1 MLIYGQSGKVQILT
15 SKTIKSKKGEVSMKR
30 KILASIL
37 ALSMIFSMVP
47 TAAFADGE
55 TGSDGTKQIVEK
67 VETVGE
73 SKDKTEPGN
82 EAPKTEE
89 APKAEEAQSQSAG
102 NGESRMMRLA
112 RLPDPTDGPD
122 HTPEPAKP
130 DVAKIGDKG
139 YKSLKEAIANAQN
152 GDTIVLQA
160 NVTEDVVIPRGKEVT
175 IDLNGKTVTNKSD
188 HTIYNNGNLTIVGS
202 GTVDNVTHQ
211 KAAVYNNVGAT
222 AILNGGTYDRTSE
235 NGKDD
240 ATSGGNSYYTIK
252 NFGTMTVNG
261 EGVTVQTAGGNK
273 DLGRFSSLVANGWY
287 DYKTA
292 DGKGEPKPIEGKTA
306 TLTITGGTFKGG
318 LNTIKNDDNG
328 EINISG
334 GTFTNYVQAALQNHN
349 IVTITG
355 GKFISDAPKYS
366 VDNCGCAADYDVGKL
381 TITGG
386 EFTGVLH
393 SRGVF
398 DDITISGGTFHDG
411 IEFVGKSSKNV
422 KITGDAFADKVVAQV
437 GDVKYVSI
445 EAAINNAK
453 SGETVTLLANAEFDT
468 TVTIDKNLTLDLNG
482 NTPCSTVSTGKAS
495 IYVKDA
501 TFTLKDSTNN
511 GAFTALSSMVIDGT
525 NSKFV
530 LESGNVSVTSDYGV
544 YCKNGGSAV
553 INGGSIESLYAPLTG
568 NNTTGNMNFI
578 VTGGTLTAKQG
589 PAIYMPGQVSLKIS
603 GGTLNGGISLRMGQI
618 DISGGKIIA
627 IKDGIDNPKDY
638 YSYSGNAWLPDALYV
653 FNGTYESKDATYNNS
668 LNINITG
675 GEFICEN
682 GQGSAVAIYDI
693 AKIAQNSSVKISGT
707 AVLKTNATN
716 RKAYQ
721 VLSLA
726 DIGVDAPKKDY
737 GNSEFAGKVKS
748 ELSGGSYNVE
758 PDAKYLAE
766 RFETVK
772 NAETNM
778 YEVGE
783 HKAEKV
789 ADKVEPTCTET
800 GKMEYYKCNTCGKF
814 YVLENGAYKE
824 VTEADLVI
832 PALGHKMTKH
842 EEVKA
847 TCTEKGMKAYY
858 ECSTC
863 GKLYEDEA
871 GTKEVTDKNTLVID
885 IDATNH
891 KTKFVAEV
899 AAGCEKEGVKAH
911 YECERCGK
919 LFTDAEG
926 KNEVK
931 AADLVIG
938 ATGHHWGEWK
948 VVKAATTREAGI
960 EQAICDYCGGPW
972 QKEIPVRAT
981 ASTGTAT
988 RPSNSGST
996 GTKDNSS
1003 SSTSSTKENANPTKA
1018 DTSVADVKRSEEVV
1032 STVKEN
1038 VKVADQKA
1046 TVDKNLINKVKGEK
1060 GAAVVLPIASATG
1073 ESVTSTEIAKDAVKA
1088 VMDNGS
1094 DLIVELTDAT
1104 VKLDN
1109 ETLKAVYAQA
1119 DGDSIEIRAV
1129 KTELT
1134 NLTEAQKKALDNY
1147 DTAVVVELQIYSN
1160 GKYIANFNGGIAT
1173 IKIPF
1178 TPAEGVS
1185 ADEYTVYYVGGD
1197 GKLTAVASEYVD
1209 GYMIISTGHFSSYAI
1224 VRTAEKVADSSSA
1237 SSQPREQTGS
1247 SFPVV
1252 PVVIAVVALIC
1263 LFVLLRK
1270 KNKED

>member
-1 MLIYGQSGKVQILT
+1 
-15 SKTIKSKKGEVSMKR
+15 MKR

-55 TGSDGTKQIVEK
+55 TGSDSQTQIVETK
-67 VETVGE
+67 KDETVDE
-73 SKDKTEPGN
+73 QKSDEQKSDEQKTDEQKSDEQKADVQKADEQKTDEQKADVQKADEQKTSEPR
-82 EAPKTEE
+82 
-89 APKAEEAQSQSAG
+89 SQSDDNVEG
-102 NGESRMMRLA
+102 RMMMRRPRKA
-112 RLPDPTDGPD
+112 PAEPT
-122 HTPEPAKP
+122 
-130 DVAKIGDKG
+130 VAKIGNTE
-139 YKSLKEAIANAQN
+139 YKSLNEAIGNAQN
-152 GDTIVLQA
+152 KDTIVLEA
-160 NVTEDVVIPRGKEVT
+160 NVTEDVVIPQDKEVT
-175 IDLNGKTVTNKSD
+175 IDLNGKTVTNKSE
-188 HTIYNNGNLTIVGS
+188 HTIHNNGTLTIVGS
-202 GTVDNVTHQ
+202 GVVNNVTHA
-211 KAAVYNNVGAT
+211 KAAIYNNVGAT
-222 AILNGGTYDRTSE
+222 ATLNGGTYDRTSE

-240 ATSGGNSYYTIK
+240 VTSGGNSYYTIK
-252 NFGTMTVNG
+252 NFGTMIVNG

-273 DLGRFSSLVANGWY
+273 DLGRFSSLFANGWY
-287 DYKTA
+287 SYSDA
-292 DGKGEPKPIEGKTA
+292 LAGKGEPNPNGGVA
-306 TLTITGGTFKGG
+306 TLTITGGTFNGG
-318 LNTIKNDDNG
+318 LNTIKNDDMG
-328 EINISG
+328 KITIKG
-334 GTFTNYVQAALQNHN
+334 GIFTNYVQTALQNHN
-349 IVTITG
+349 EAEITG
-355 GKFISDAPKYS
+355 GKFIAQSKYS
-366 VDNCGCAADYDVGKL
+366 VYNCGCRSNYDTGKL
-381 TITGG
+381 TISGG
-386 EFTGVLH
+386 EFTGVLQ
-393 SRGVF
+393 SVGKF

-411 IEFVGKSSKNV
+411 IGFGADSSKNV

-453 SGETVTLLANAEFDT
+453 SGETVKLVNDITGQVVIPAGKDIVF
-468 TVTIDKNLTLDLNG
+468 DLNG
-482 NTPCSTVSTGKAS
+482 HTITHTGTALYNAGKAVIKDTSSEKTGKVVSTK
-495 IYVKDA
+495 
-501 TFTLKDSTNN
+501 
-511 GAFTALSSMVIDGT
+511 
-525 NSKFV
+525 
-530 LESGNVSVTSDYGV
+530 NVAVGVGDNSVTTIE
-544 YCKNGGSAV
+544 NGTFEGREGAV
-553 INGGSIESLYAPLTG
+553 ITG
-568 NNTTGNMNFI
+568 YSCGAEIN
-578 VTGGTLTAKQG
+578 
-589 PAIYMPGQVSLKIS
+589 
-603 GGTLNGGISLRMGQI
+603 
-618 DISGGKIIA
+618 
-627 IKDGIDNPKDY
+627 IKDGVFSASDNAVIA
-638 YSYSGNAWLPDALYV
+638 GNGNKTNSD
-653 FNGTYESKDATYNNS
+653 NNEVRV
-668 LNINITG
+668 NKNVINITG
-675 GEFICEN
+675 GKFVGNIKSSGYIAMGIYAPWKDEINVTGGEFIVTN
-682 GQGSAVAIYDI
+682 GAGIVAR
-693 AKIAQNSSVKISGT
+693 AGTVTVGGT
-707 AVLKTNATN
+707 AKFTVTGSITGKAGDKANPIPCAAIVFDDTDPKYPALTDSSKIVITGGEFSSDKSVNNVVTINGTKT
-716 RKAYQ
+716 RIE
-721 VLSLA
+721 V
-726 DIGVDAPKKDY
+726 
-737 GNSEFAGKVKS
+737 
-748 ELSGGSYNVE
+748 SGGSFSDNSANEYIVSGSNYE
-758 PDAKYLAE
+758 I
-766 RFETVK
+766 VK
-772 NAETNM
+772 NGDV
-778 YEVGE
+778 YEVGK
-783 HKAEKV
+783 HDPKSEKV
-789 ADKVEPTCTET
+789 AKVEPTCTKT
-800 GKMEYYKCNTCGKF
+800 GTKEHYKCNTCGKL
-814 YVLENGAYKE
+814 YLLN
-824 VTEADLVI
+824 AD
-832 PALGHKMTKH
+832 
-842 EEVKA
+842 
-847 TCTEKGMKAYY
+847 
-858 ECSTC
+858 
-863 GKLYEDEA
+863 
-871 GTKEVTDKNTLVID
+871 GTYTEVTDKNTLVID

-899 AAGCEKEGVKAH
+899 AAGCEKDGVKAH

-972 QKEIPVRAT
+972 QKEIPVKAT

-996 GTKDNSS
+996 ATKGNSS
-1003 SSTSSTKENANPTKA
+1003 SSSEASSTKENANPTKA

-1032 STVKEN
+1032 SAVKEN
-1038 VKVADQKA
+1038 VKVADKKA
-1046 TVDKNLINKVKGEK
+1046 TVDKDLINKVKGEK

-1119 DGDSIEIRAV
+1119 EGDSIEIRAV
-1129 KTELT
+1129 KTEVAS
-1134 NLTEAQKKALDNY
+1134 LTEAQKKALDSY

-1173 IKIPF
+1173 VKIPF

>member
-1 MLIYGQSGKVQILT
+1 
-15 SKTIKSKKGEVSMKR
+15 MKR

-55 TGSDGTKQIVEK
+55 TGSDSQTQIVETK
-67 VETVGE
+67 KDETVGE

-89 APKAEEAQSQSAG
+89 APKADEPRPRSTENGIAVRADDGQDGGNNLLRSSNHVAMFSDYPAAPMFDSLSEAFIYAVTNAL
-102 NGESRMMRLA
+102 NG
-112 RLPDPTDGPD
+112 
-122 HTPEPAKP
+122 K
-130 DVAKIGDKG
+130 
-139 YKSLKEAIANAQN
+139 
-152 GDTIVLQA
+152 TIVLIKD
-160 NVTEDVVIPRGKEVT
+160 VTEDVVIPENLEVT
-175 IDLNGKTVTNKSD
+175 IDLNGKKITNVSE
-188 HTIYNNGNLTIVGS
+188 HTIKNNGILTIVDNSESKTGI
-202 GTVDNVTHQ
+202 VDNITHG

-252 NFGTMTVNG
+252 NFGTMTVNKD
-261 EGVTVQTAGGNK
+261 VTVQTAGGNK
-273 DLGRFSSLVANGWY
+273 DLGRFSSLFANGWY
-287 DYKTA
+287 SYSDA
-292 DGKGEPKPIEGKTA
+292 LAGKGEPNPNGGVA
-306 TLTITGGTFKGG
+306 TLTINGGTFNGG
-318 LNTIKNDDNG
+318 LNTIKNDDMG
-328 EINISG
+328 KITITG

-349 IVTITG
+349 EAEITG
-355 GKFISDAPKYS
+355 GKFIAQSKYS
-366 VDNCGCAADYDVGKL
+366 VYNCGCRSNYDTGKL
-381 TITGG
+381 TIKDG
-386 EFTGVLH
+386 EFTGMLASV
-393 SRGVF
+393 GKF

-411 IEFVGKSSKNV
+411 IGFGADSSKNV

-453 SGETVTLLANAEFDT
+453 SGETVKLVNDITGQVVIAAGKDIVF
-468 TVTIDKNLTLDLNG
+468 DLNG
-482 NTPCSTVSTGKAS
+482 HTITHTGTALYNAGKAVIKDTSSEKTGKVVSTK
-495 IYVKDA
+495 
-501 TFTLKDSTNN
+501 
-511 GAFTALSSMVIDGT
+511 
-525 NSKFV
+525 
-530 LESGNVSVTSDYGV
+530 NVAVGVGDNSVTTIE
-544 YCKNGGSAV
+544 NGTFESVEGAIITGYSCGAEIN
-553 INGGSIESLYAPLTG
+553 INGGVFSASDNAVIAG
-568 NNTTGNMNFI
+568 N
-578 VTGGTLTAKQG
+578 
-589 PAIYMPGQVSLKIS
+589 
-603 GGTLNGGISLRMGQI
+603 
-618 DISGGKIIA
+618 
-627 IKDGIDNPKDY
+627 
-638 YSYSGNAWLPDALYV
+638 GNATNTNKETRV
-653 FNGTYESKDATYNNS
+653 NKNV
-668 LNINITG
+668 INITG
-675 GEFICEN
+675 GKFVGNIKSEGYIAMGIYAPWKDEITVTGGEFIVTN
-682 GQGSAVAIYDI
+682 GAGIVARAGTVTVGGTAKFTVTGSITGNSGDKAKPIPCAAIVFDDTHPDYPALTDSSKIVITGGEFSSDKSVNNVVAI
-693 AKIAQNSSVKISGT
+693 NGT
-707 AVLKTNATN
+707 KT
-716 RKAYQ
+716 RIE
-721 VLSLA
+721 V
-726 DIGVDAPKKDY
+726 
-737 GNSEFAGKVKS
+737 
-748 ELSGGSYNVE
+748 SGGSFSDNSANEYIVSGSNYE
-758 PDAKYLAE
+758 I
-766 RFETVK
+766 VK
-772 NAETNM
+772 NGDV
-778 YEVGE
+778 YEVGK
-783 HKAEKV
+783 HDPKSEKV
-789 ADKVEPTCTET
+789 AKVEPTCTKT
-800 GKMEYYKCNTCGKF
+800 GTKEHYKCNTCGKL
-814 YVLENGAYKE
+814 YLLN
-824 VTEADLVI
+824 AD
-832 PALGHKMTKH
+832 
-842 EEVKA
+842 
-847 TCTEKGMKAYY
+847 
-858 ECSTC
+858 
-863 GKLYEDEA
+863 
-871 GTKEVTDKNTLVID
+871 GTYTEVTDKNTLVID

-899 AAGCEKEGVKAH
+899 AAGCEKDGVKAH

-996 GTKDNSS
+996 ATKDNSS

-1018 DTSVADVKRSEEVV
+1018 DTSVADVKRSDEVV
-1032 STVKEN
+1032 SAVKEN
-1038 VKVADQKA
+1038 VKVADKKA
-1046 TVDKNLINKVKGEK
+1046 TVDKGLINKVKGEK

-1119 DGDSIEIRAV
+1119 EGDSIEIRAV
-1129 KTELT
+1129 KTEVAS
-1134 NLTEAQKKALDNY
+1134 LTEAQKKALDNY

-1173 IKIPF
+1173 VKIPF

-1185 ADEYTVYYVGGD
+1185 ADKYTVYYVGGD

>member
-1 MLIYGQSGKVQILT
+1 
-15 SKTIKSKKGEVSMKR
+15 MKR

-55 TGSDGTKQIVEK
+55 TGSDSQTQIVETK
-67 VETVGE
+67 KDETVDE
-73 SKDKTEPGN
+73 QKSDEQKTDEQKSDEQKTDEQKSDEQKTDEQKSDEQKSDEQKTDEQKTDEQKSDEQKTNEPR
-82 EAPKTEE
+82 
-89 APKAEEAQSQSAG
+89 SQGDENSEG
-102 NGESRMMRLA
+102 RMMRQA
-112 RLPDPTDGPD
+112 RLPDPTDGSMP
-122 HTPEPAKP
+122 TSEPN
-130 DVAKIGDKG
+130 VAMIDSIAYSSLQKAIDAATAGQIVNLREDTTEDITIDKNITLDLG
-139 YKSLKEAIANAQN
+139 GKTLTNTGVGKATITVANSATVTIKN
-152 GDTIVLQA
+152 GSVMGGASYYNIEIKGTATLE
-160 NVTEDVVIPRGKEVT
+160 NVTATAGNNDSSMIDVW
-175 IDLNGKTVTNKSD
+175 
-188 HTIYNNGNLTIVGS
+188 GNLTIKS
-202 GTVDNVTHQ
+202 GTYTGGLNVV
-211 KAAVYNNVGAT
+211 KSEENS
-222 AILNGGTYDRTSE
+222 ILEINGGQFELTHLPDEGDYPAVILVYGKATINNGMFIQSATKPNWKSPYVLVVGEFNGNFGDLTVNDGTFINKYTLSGQRDGMVWRLGNATPE
-235 NGKDD
+235 NIHINGGKFNKQPKRPNVPY
-240 ATSGGNSYYTIK
+240 GYEWKKVNGYYTLNQIIAATIDGTIYPSLEDAYAAAQPGQTIK
-252 NFGTMTVNG
+252 L
-261 EGVTVQTAGGNK
+261 E
-273 DLGRFSSLVANGWY
+273 
-287 DYKTA
+287 
-292 DGKGEPKPIEGKTA
+292 KTA
-306 TLTITGGTFKGG
+306 TLNKLFNITKP
-318 LNTIKNDDNG
+318 
-328 EINISG
+328 
-334 GTFTNYVQAALQNHN
+334 
-349 IVTITG
+349 VTI
-355 GKFISDAPKYS
+355 
-366 VDNCGCAADYDVGKL
+366 
-381 TITGG
+381 
-386 EFTGVLH
+386 
-393 SRGVF
+393 
-398 DDITISGGTFHDG
+398 DG
-411 IEFVGKSSKNV
+411 QGKSISAGKNFNGDGNNASLVQVNCPDGTVKFNNV
-422 KITGDAFADKVVAQV
+422 KIT
-437 GDVKYVSI
+437 
-445 EAAINNAK
+445 
-453 SGETVTLLANAEFDT
+453 
-468 TVTIDKNLTLDLNG
+468 
-482 NTPCSTVSTGKAS
+482 
-495 IYVKDA
+495 
-501 TFTLKDSTNN
+501 
-511 GAFTALSSMVIDGT
+511 T
-525 NSKFV
+525 NSKNKHALNV
-530 LESGNVSVTSDYGV
+530 YISSLVELTDVTLNHGSSGSG
-544 YCKNGGSAV
+544 
-553 INGGSIESLYAPLTG
+553 APL
-568 NNTTGNMNFI
+568 
-578 VTGGTLTAKQG
+578 
-589 PAIYMPGQVSLKIS
+589 
-603 GGTLNGGISLRMGQI
+603 
-618 DISGGKIIA
+618 IIA
-627 IKDGIDNPKDY
+627 G
-638 YSYSGNAWLPDALYV
+638 
-653 FNGTYESKDATYNNS
+653 
-668 LNINITG
+668 
-675 GEFICEN
+675 
-682 GQGSAVAIYDI
+682 
-693 AKIAQNSSVKISGT
+693 SSVKVSGKFDVT
-707 AVLKTNATN
+707 VGKNSWYGINLDIRENKIPNLEIDENSTITFKDNSKKSLNFIDTECVNDDVVSAPQIKCIFEY
-716 RKAYQ
+716 KAENEAQTPHKVYN
-721 VLSLA
+721 LTHGTMTHTEA
-726 DIGVDAPKKDY
+726 VDA
-737 GNSEFAGKVKS
+737 
-748 ELSGGSYNVE
+748 
-758 PDAKYLAE
+758 
-766 RFETVK
+766 
-772 NAETNM
+772 
-778 YEVGE
+778 
-783 HKAEKV
+783 
-789 ADKVEPTCTET
+789 TCTTDGNVAYWTCE
-800 GKMEYYKCNTCGKF
+800 TCGKT
-814 YVLENGAYKE
+814 YSDEQGT
-824 VTEADLVI
+824 TEITKTVI
-832 PALGHKMTKH
+832 EKLGHKMTKH

-931 AADLVIG
+931 ATDLVIG

-996 GTKDNSS
+996 ATKDNSS

-1119 DGDSIEIRAV
+1119 EGDSIEIRAV
-1129 KTELT
+1129 KTEVAS
-1134 NLTEAQKKALDNY
+1134 LTEAQKKALDNY

-1160 GKYIANFNGGIAT
+1160 GKYIANFNGGVAT

>member
-1 MLIYGQSGKVQILT
+1 
-15 SKTIKSKKGEVSMKR
+15 MKR

-47 TAAFADGE
+47 TAAFADDE
-55 TGSDGTKQIVEK
+55 TGSDSQTQIVETK
-67 VETVGE
+67 KDETVDEQKSDEQKSDEQKSDEQKTDEQKSDEQKTDEQKSDEQKTDEQKADVQKSDEQKSNEQKTDEPRSQDDENSEGRMMRQARLPE
-73 SKDKTEPGN
+73 PTDGSMPTPEPNVAMIDSIAYSSLQKAIDAATAGQIVNLREDTTEDITIDKNITLDLGGKTLTNTGAGKATITVENGATVTIKNGSVMGGASYYNIEIKGTATLENVTATAGNDGSSMIRVLGNLKIYSGTYTGGMNVVKTEPNSTMEINGGEFEIN
-82 EAPKTEE
+82 WAKAWNDNAVILTYGKTTINGGIFTQAATAPY
-89 APKAEEAQSQSAG
+89 
-102 NGESRMMRLA
+102 NGCPQVLMTGE
-112 RLPDPTDGPD
+112 DGGVIGELSVYD
-122 HTPEPAKP
+122 GTFINNHTNSS
-130 DVAKIGDKG
+130 AKIAHWLGKATPDKINIYG
-139 YKSLKEAIANAQN
+139 GTFNKKVSDYCMAPGLETFKDSDGSYHVREEVIATIGSTNYKTLQDAVDAANN
-152 GDTIVLQA
+152 GDTIKIAKSFTL
-160 NVTEDVVIPRGKEVT
+160 NSGIKIEKDLTL
-175 IDLNGKTVTNKSD
+175 DLNRQ
-188 HTIYNNGNLTIVGS
+188 TIT
-202 GTVDNVTHQ
+202 
-211 KAAVYNNVGAT
+211 
-222 AILNGGTYDRTSE
+222 
-235 NGKDD
+235 
-240 ATSGGNSYYTIK
+240 
-252 NFGTMTVNG
+252 
-261 EGVTVQTAGGNK
+261 
-273 DLGRFSSLVANGWY
+273 
-287 DYKTA
+287 TA
-292 DGKGEPKPIEGKTA
+292 DGYAFDIYSN
-306 TLTITGGTFKGG
+306 F
-318 LNTIKNDDNG
+318 NVKN
-328 EINISG
+328 
-334 GTFTNYVQAALQNHN
+334 
-349 IVTITG
+349 
-355 GKFISDAPKYS
+355 
-366 VDNCGCAADYDVGKL
+366 GKL
-381 TITGG
+381 TITNKSGKSIALIWVNG
-386 EFTGVLH
+386 TANATFEKNVTINTAANTFGIAFDSSCTAASVTYKGTIKGSGSGITMNGLIAADSQNKLVVDGANINVSEYGIYQAGDSATEFTLKN
-393 SRGVF
+393 ST
-398 DDITISGGTFHDG
+398 ITGKTTG
-411 IEFVGKSSKNV
+411 IEIRAGKLNV
-422 KITGDAFADKVVAQV
+422 ENCKITGNGKFSV
-437 GDVKYVSI
+437 I
-445 EAAINNAK
+445 
-453 SGETVTLLANAEFDT
+453 AN
-468 TVTIDKNLTLDLNG
+468 
-482 NTPCSTVSTGKAS
+482 P
-495 IYVKDA
+495 
-501 TFTLKDSTNN
+501 
-511 GAFTALSSMVIDGT
+511 
-525 NSKFV
+525 
-530 LESGNVSVTSDYGV
+530 
-544 YCKNGGSAV
+544 
-553 INGGSIESLYAPLTG
+553 
-568 NNTTGNMNFI
+568 
-578 VTGGTLTAKQG
+578 GGTTTKGAG
-589 PAIYMPGQVSLKIS
+589 IAIAQHTTKLPIEVKIS
-603 GGTLNGGISLRMGQI
+603 GGSIKGEYALYESNPQGNSADNIAKVKIEVTGGELTGKIYSE
-618 DISGGKIIA
+618 DVEKFISGGKFSI
-627 IKDGIDNPKDY
+627 
-638 YSYSGNAWLPDALYV
+638 
-653 FNGTYESKDATYNNS
+653 
-668 LNINITG
+668 
-675 GEFICEN
+675 
-682 GQGSAVAIYDI
+682 
-693 AKIAQNSSVKISGT
+693 
-707 AVLKTNATN
+707 
-716 RKAYQ
+716 
-721 VLSLA
+721 
-726 DIGVDAPKKDY
+726 
-737 GNSEFAGKVKS
+737 
-748 ELSGGSYNVE
+748 E

-766 RFETVK
+766 NFEAVK

-778 YEVGE
+778 YEVGK
-783 HKAEKV
+783 HDPASEKV

-800 GKMEYYKCNTCGKF
+800 GKKEYYKCNTCGKL
-814 YVLENGAYKE
+814 YLLNEDGTYTE
-824 VTEADLVI
+824 VTKADDLVI

-996 GTKDNSS
+996 ATKGNSS

-1032 STVKEN
+1032 SAVKEN
-1038 VKVADQKA
+1038 VKVADEKA
-1046 TVDKNLINKVKGEK
+1046 TVDKDLINKVKGEK

-1119 DGDSIEIRAV
+1119 EGDSIEIRAV
-1129 KTELT
+1129 KTEVAS
-1134 NLTEAQKKALDNY
+1134 LTEAQKKALDNY